1 MPQIIL
7 YIEHDEDPVS
17 QDEKIGCYIIN
28 DILSSS
34 KIKEVLSLG
43 KMVLSMGDNAL
54 NLCKE
59 FNLDGVIKQIDTSKP
74 VKIQLKSLR
83 ESLKK
88 KTLGVIV
95 PARRHE
101 AMLAGEVE
109 PEFITFYSDNIASAQ
124 DVISWYNEFF
134 LIPLAWQMP
143 DKEKTFD
150 NINADFVIIKAKN
163 FKNFG

>member
-1 MPQIIL
+1 M
-7 YIEHDEDPVS
+7 
-17 QDEKIGCYIIN
+17 K
-28 DILSSS
+28 
-34 KIKEVLSLG
+34 
-43 KMVLSMGDNAL
+43 
-54 NLCKE
+54 LCKE

-134 LIPLAWQMP
+134 LIPLAWQMS